1 MGALP
6 SRKRVVCTFYIF
18 SPPSFLPQQNDYA
31 VPISP
36 TLQCWDNK
44 QRTSQGLPHSSTKSE
59 GAMEIY
65 TQRNMCV
72 VEEETVNN
80 PFDIGLSQR
89 GFMPHNSPQVVPNV
103 QRTKGATKT
112 TRICPLPPQIKPL
125 LIINGC
131 LTFRGYL
138 DVVQCLVF
146 RCQMFND
153 VHRFFRGD

>member
-1 MGALP
+1 MRYPAAKGLFAHF
-6 SRKRVVCTFYIF
+6 TFFLRPVF
-18 SPPSFLPQQNDYA
+18 SHSKTIMRCPFLQHCNAGTTSSEQVKGFPIRQQN
-31 VPISP
+31 
-36 TLQCWDNK
+36 LKELWK
-44 QRTSQGLPHSSTKSE
+44 STH
-59 GAMEIY
+59 
-65 TQRNMCV
+65 NMCV